1 MSDDTD
7 INTLRRILIENK
19 KVAIVGLSADWS
31 RPSNFVGKYLLEHG
45 FEIFPVNPKYDEI
58 LGQKCYADLRQIPT
72 PIDVVDL
79 FQRVDRIPPFVDQ
92 AIEIGARVVWMQLGI
107 INEEAAQKARAA
119 GLEVVMDRCMK
130 IEYAR
135 LYGGLNWL
143 GVNTGVISS
152 QRPRYF
158 NR

>member
-1 MSDDTD
+1 MTD
-7 INTLRRILIENK
+7 IKDLRRILNDYK
-19 KVAIVGLSADWS
+19 RVAVVGLSADWS
-31 RPSNFVGKYLLEHG
+31 RPSNFAAKYLLDHG
-45 FEIFPVNPKYDEI
+45 FEVIPVNPKYDEI
-58 LGQKCYADLRQIPT
+58 LGQKCYAGLSDIPG
-72 PIDVVDL
+72 PVDVVDL

-92 AIEIGARVVWMQLGI
+92 AIEIGAKVVWMQLGI
-107 INEEAAQKARAA
+107 IHEEAAQKARDA

-135 LYGGLNWL
+135 LFGGLNTI

-152 QRPRYF
+152 QRPQVF

>member
-1 MSDDTD
+1 MND

-19 KVAIVGLSADWS
+19 RVAIVGLSDDWS

-45 FEIFPVNPKYDEI
+45 FEIIPVNPKYDEI
-58 LGQKCYADLRQIPT
+58 LGQKCYADLKDIPT
-72 PIDVVDL
+72 PVDMVDL
-79 FQRVDRIPPFVDQ
+79 FQRSDRIPPFVDD
-92 AIEIGARVVWMQLGI
+92 AIEIGAKVVWMQLGI

-119 GLEVVMDRCMK
+119 GLEVVMDRCVK

-135 LYGGLNWL
+135 LFGGLNTA
-143 GVNTGVISS
+143 GVNTGVISA
-152 QRPRYF
+152 QRPTIF

>member
-1 MSDDTD
+1 MND

-19 KVAIVGLSADWS
+19 RVAIVGLSADWS

-45 FEIFPVNPKYDEI
+45 FEIIPVNPKYDEI
-58 LGQKCYADLRQIPT
+58 LGQKCYADLKDIPT
-72 PIDVVDL
+72 PVDMVDL
-79 FQRVDRIPPFVDQ
+79 FQRSDRIPPFVDD
-92 AIEIGARVVWMQLGI
+92 AIEIGAKVVWMQLGI

-119 GLEVVMDRCMK
+119 GLEVVMDRCVK

-135 LYGGLNWL
+135 LFGGLNTA
-143 GVNTGVISS
+143 GVNTGVISA
-152 QRPRYF
+152 QRPTIF